1 MPYKI
6 GIPKMHQRRTNQVL
20 NNLAADPI
28 EYEAIKQ
35 DDGFYIFSFPGADEY
50 DFKEIVKLLKANG
63 INAIGADTALDI
75 DISSYELNEKKIMKL
90 ADLIKEQ
97 PELPNPM
104 ESADDIIAKLEEVLD
119 TWETKEY
126 ESDEARWKEYYKD
139 IENIVVDFNENQSI
153 DRDDPSIDEQKIRK
167 IIRKMIRE

>member
-1 MPYKI
+1 
-6 GIPKMHQRRTNQVL
+6 
-20 NNLAADPI
+20 
-28 EYEAIKQ
+28 
-35 DDGFYIFSFPGADEY
+35 
-50 DFKEIVKLLKANG
+50 
-63 INAIGADTALDI
+63 
-75 DISSYELNEKKIMKL
+75 MKL

-104 ESADDIIAKLEEVLD
+104 ESADDIIAKLEEVLE

-139 IENIVVDFNENQSI
+139 IENIVVDFNENQSV